1 MRAPCSDRYMA
12 ATAWR
17 TVRASMAG
25 GARVPLARRRLKKLI
40 RRRPHVCT
48 GFLRA
53 PVALDN
59 DRANPLECSTY
70 TCVLMLFSV
79 VAALK
84 PQAVFGGNAVVTK
97 LAIRKADPVVFS
109 ARRGRRNFAAA
120 RMQALRH
127 LCRATAEDYG
137 TFILLGVLG
146 VYIAMMFQALA
157 LQYVEPLNASLLQ
170 PSQPVLTTF
179 LRRYLALRH
188 SKSVCCTAGS
198 SCLASC
204 CRQLGPCV
212 PSTGTAAAVAV
223 GLAPAAGGLAA
234 YGTETPSAHQVILG
248 NGLLLVQCTA
258 GALYQLVQKHLL
270 STADYPPLCVAAL
283 GYLIGAVA
291 VGLVLPVCSLDSSAW
306 AFLWRSRTA
315 GLGLAYSIV
324 LTSAL
329 NYGLQAYANKHSS
342 PVLVTAF
349 FPLQTVFTAIFSW
362 LVFNRRPSSYDGF
375 GALMIVGGLAAVTAG
390 RVLQARRAKR
400 LLVQAAD
407 DGRDVGSD

>member
-1 MRAPCSDRYMA
+1 MRASRRIDPVIVLMSTPDSCERPLLS
-12 ATAWR
+12 TT
-17 TVRASMAG
+17 TVPIPSS
-25 GARVPLARRRLKKLI
+25 ARRI
-40 RRRPHVCT
+40 P
-48 GFLRA
+48 A
-53 PVALDN
+53 
-59 DRANPLECSTY
+59 SSS
-70 TCVLMLFSV
+70 LFSV
-79 VAALK
+79 VAALTTV
-84 PQAVFGGNAVVTK
+84 QAVFGGNAVVMK
-97 LAIRKADPVVFS
+97 LAITEKADPVVFS
-109 ARRGRRNFAAA
+109 FLRDVGGTILLLLACKRCGTFVWPRR
-120 RMQALRH
+120 
-127 LCRATAEDYG
+127 EDYG

-179 LRRYLALRH
+179 FAAMFGVEAL
-188 SKSVCCTAGS
+188 
-198 SCLASC
+198 
-204 CRQLGPCV
+204 Q
-212 PSTGTAAAVAV
+212 V
-223 GLAPAAGGLAA
+223 GLLHGRLKLFGVLLSAAGAVCTVYWNSSSSSGPSASGGGGLAA
-234 YGTETPSAHQVILG
+234 YGTETPSAHQLILG

-270 STADYPPLCVAAL
+270 STADYPPLCVAAF

-349 FPLQTVFTAIFSW
+349 FPLQMVFTAIFSW
-362 LVFNRRPSSYDGF
+362 LVFDRRPSSYDGF

>member
-1 MRAPCSDRYMA
+1 MARAARACALRPTTPEKIDPVVVLMSAPDSCERPLLS
-12 ATAWR
+12 TT
-17 TVRASMAG
+17 TVPIPSS
-25 GARVPLARRRLKKLI
+25 ARRI
-40 RRRPHVCT
+40 P
-48 GFLRA
+48 A
-53 PVALDN
+53 
-59 DRANPLECSTY
+59 SSS
-70 TCVLMLFSV
+70 LFSV
-79 VAALK
+79 VAALTTV
-84 PQAVFGGNAVVTK
+84 QAVFGGNAVVMK
-97 LAIRKADPVVFS
+97 LAITEKADPVVFS
-109 ARRGRRNFAAA
+109 FLRDVGGAILLLLACKRCGTFVWPRR
-120 RMQALRH
+120 
-127 LCRATAEDYG
+127 EDYG

-179 LRRYLALRH
+179 FAAIFGVEALQVGMLHGRLKLFGVLL
-188 SKSVCCTAGS
+188 SAAGAVCTVYWNS
-198 SCLASC
+198 SSSSSGPSAS
-204 CRQLGPCV
+204 G
-212 PSTGTAAAVAV
+212 G
-223 GLAPAAGGLAA
+223 GGLAA